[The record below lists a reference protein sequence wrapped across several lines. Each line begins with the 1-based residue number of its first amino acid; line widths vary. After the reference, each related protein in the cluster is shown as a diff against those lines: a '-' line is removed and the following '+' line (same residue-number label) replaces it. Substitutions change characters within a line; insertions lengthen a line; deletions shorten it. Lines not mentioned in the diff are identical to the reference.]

1 MDRFSSYTRIM
12 IGLTMLFAIIVVGV
26 TGYMLI
32 EGDNFLNA
40 LYMTVITVSTVGYG
54 EVHQLSAGG
63 KIFTMVLII
72 SSFTTYAYALTTIST
87 HFFEG
92 QLKFFLGGGR
102 TKSFNKMQNHV
113 IICGYGRNGQQVAK
127 ELKAHNTEYI
137 VIDQNH
143 DVIVKNLDKSV
154 NFIEGDSTHDE
165 VLIKARIK
173 SAKALI
179 TTLPVDADNLYVV
192 LTARAINP
200 ALEIISRASNE
211 SSETK
216 LRMAGVDNVVMP
228 ERVGGAHMANLVTSP
243 DVIEFMD
250 HVSVHGHDPTFLEE
264 FECPEVQDGSQVKT
278 IGEYA
283 IRRLTGAN
291 IIGFKTTDGKYILN
305 PKPDTKVMPGSKLF
319 VLGTPKQIQDMRKI
333 LTGEDV

>member
-1 MDRFSSYTRIM
+1 MERFSSRTRIL
-12 IGLTMLFAIIVVGV
+12 IGLGMIIGIIVIGV

-40 LYMTVITVSTVGYG
+40 LYMTVITVSTVGFG

-63 KIFTMVLII
+63 KIFTMILII
-72 SSFTTYAYALTTIST
+72 TSFTTYAYALTTIST

-92 QLKFFLGGGR
+92 QLKFFLGNNR
-102 TKSFNKMQNHV
+102 TKSFKRMQNHV

-127 ELKAHNTEYI
+127 ELKAHNHQFI
-137 VIDQNH
+137 VIDQSH
-143 DVIVKNLDKSV
+143 DVIIKNLEKSS
-154 NFIEGDSTHDE
+154 NFIEGDSTQDE
-165 VLIKARIK
+165 VLIRANIK

-179 TTLPVDADNLYVV
+179 STLPIDPDNLYVV
-192 LTARAINP
+192 LTARALNP
-200 ALEIISRASNE
+200 ALEIISRATNE

-250 HVSVHGHDPTFLEE
+250 HVSVHGDDPTFLEE
-264 FECPEVQDGSQVKT
+264 FQCPEESSDGHVKT

-291 IIGFKTTDGKYILN
+291 IIGFKSSDGNYILN
-305 PKPDTKVMPGSKLF
+305 PKPETKVMPGSKLF
-319 VLGTPKQIQDMRKI
+319 VLGTPQQIQDMKKI
-333 LTGEDV
+333 LKGED